1 MHKKKQAR
9 EGERKKGTEIGRG
22 KVEEKGKRWRD
33 GGRRT
38 YAFSLGGRGF
48 LKLIFYLIENE
59 RFQNSKSSTK
69 IAFQQ
74 NPFYL

>member
-1 MHKKKQAR
+1 M
-9 EGERKKGTEIGRG
+9 EGWRKKNICLQPRGREVS
-22 KVEEKGKRWRD
+22 KID
-33 GGRRT
+33 
-38 YAFSLGGRGF
+38 FF
-48 LKLIFYLIENE
+48 LIENE